1 MEKNIKPCECGCN
14 EFITQ
19 LNQYD
24 VYLINEG
31 KLELV
36 KTLNTN
42 EDDKLY
48 CRECGKIMIF

>member
-1 MEKNIKPCECGCN
+1 MGKNIKPCECGCN

-31 KLELV
+31 KLEFV
-36 KTLNTN
+36 ETLNTN

-48 CRECGKIMIF
+48 CRECGKVMRF